1 MGWIIGAILASGLVA
16 IVALQSPLA
25 TLLIVVTAVMTG
37 LIYAARKRLA
47 PLVFSPVAFVTIG
60 LFVMG
65 VLGAALYAGVSRAEA
80 GGGARVELSEA
91 DTAATF
97 VLMTVAAASVLAG
110 GLITANAL
118 PRIASTTTS
127 KFKVELPQA
136 AYAWLLLGSLVP
148 LGILAA
154 ARGTDVFAR
163 QYYIAE
169 AVQDGGLAGLAGQ
182 MAIAATIAVGYL
194 IMATKGGTRL
204 FAVLILLGYIGI
216 FFGAGS
222 RRMAMIP
229 ILVMVGVFLARRT
242 KMTGLLLAASAALSL
257 YLIRLPL
264 YLRALPEHGIIPY
277 IQHFPGF
284 FDYGVGWDS
293 IGRNVLI
300 SFGIIGAT
308 AYQQPSISNEIF
320 WASINPATG
329 AAAGWYEYADRM
341 RINIYTPYAGVGELG
356 NHGMAYVVIYFFV
369 AGIILAL
376 GDRAVMRFMER
387 GHGVL
392 SLALVGLA
400 GLFYLY
406 SIQYNLRSSTRMLF
420 YGIVA
425 GVVLEWISSALAR
438 KRDTAMRPPS
448 RAYRK
453 MRRDSE
459 RPPLSPLRSR

>member
-1 MGWIIGAILASGLVA
+1 MGL
-16 IVALQSPLA
+16 
-25 TLLIVVTAVMTG
+25 
-37 LIYAARKRLA
+37 
-47 PLVFSPVAFVTIG
+47 
-60 LFVMG
+60 
-65 VLGAALYAGVSRAEA
+65 LGAALYSGVANAEA
-80 GGGARVELSEA
+80 GGGARVQLSEA
-91 DTAATF
+91 DTASTF
-97 VLMTVAAASVLAG
+97 ILMTIAAASVLVG
-110 GLITANAL
+110 GLLTVTAM
-118 PRIASTTTS
+118 PRIVKSGS
-127 KFKVELPQA
+127 YKVELPKA
-136 AYAWLLLGSLVP
+136 AYSWLLLGSLAP
-148 LGILAA
+148 LVILAA
-154 ARGTDVFAR
+154 ARGTDIFAR

-182 MAIAATIAVGYL
+182 LAIAATIALGYL
-194 IMATKGGTRL
+194 VMATKGGAR
-204 FAVLILLGYIGI
+204 FFSSLILISYVGI
-216 FFGAGS
+216 FFGSGS
-222 RRMAMIP
+222 RRLAMIP

-242 KMTGLLLAASAALSL
+242 RATGAMLVASGALSL

-264 YLRALPEHGIIPY
+264 YLRALPEHGILPY

-308 AYQQPSISNEIF
+308 AYQQPSIDNDIF
-320 WASINPATG
+320 WTSINPATG

-356 NHGMAYVVIYFFV
+356 NHGMGYVIVYFFV

-420 YGIVA
+420 YGILA
-425 GVVLEWISSALAR
+425 GILLELVSKRLASNGDIAKSPHFALGTDAHKLTTAPISR
-438 KRDTAMRPPS
+438 T
-448 RAYRK
+448 
-453 MRRDSE
+453 
-459 RPPLSPLRSR
+459 